1 MDNQNIYEEIQK
13 LFPDKKAAQI
23 TLSMDMAQ
31 KRFVSLTHVLRKV
44 GELAGLTS
52 QVTWG
57 VPAGFVKMYEVEL
70 YDSDGKWLNK
80 FDEDINWRLDGNL
93 GGSRLYLTFFDTS
106 TDKKITSIPT
116 SIDAI
121 WIWYSF
127 LPATLS
133 DITTGID
140 IEEQFMPA
148 IKAGVLEDYYASTP
162 VPLGVD
168 KEGKNSLFGI
178 NTNMVAYW
186 GGKFKELVIEAK
198 KWVNAWDSSDRR
210 AQNYQ
215 HGGKFVIPKEA
226 KDSNI
231 STTSWI

>member
-23 TLSMDMAQ
+23 ILSMDMAQ
-31 KRFVSLTHVLRKV
+31 KRFVSLTGVLRKV
-44 GELAGLTS
+44 GELSSLTS
-52 QVTWG
+52 QVTWA
-57 VPAGFVKMYEVEL
+57 VPAGFIRMYEVEL

-80 FDEDINWRLDGNL
+80 FDEDIDWRIDGDL
-93 GGSRLYLTFFDTS
+93 GNSRLYLTFFDTS

-116 SIDAI
+116 SINTI
-121 WIWYSF
+121 WVWYSS
-127 LPATLS
+127 LPTTLA
-133 DITTGID
+133 DITTGIS

-148 IKAGVLEDYYASTP
+148 IKAGVLEDYFASTP

-168 KEGKNSLFGI
+168 RGQNSIFGI
-178 NTNMVAYW
+178 NTNMVGFW
-186 GGKFKELVIEAK
+186 GAKFKELVVEAK

-215 HGGKFVIPKEA
+215 FGGKFVIPQEA
-226 KDSNI
+226 KDANI
-231 STTSWI
+231 STTAWS